1 MNDFCIKSRTVTDNE
16 NHSKKTTKKT
26 NKKSNL
32 LLVKIL
38 LGFKYSSLK
47 VSLGRQMF

>member
-16 NHSKKTTKKT
+16 NHSKKKKK
-26 NKKSNL
+26 KKSNL

>member
-1 MNDFCIKSRTVTDNE
+1 MNDFCIKSRIVTDNE
-16 NHSKKTTKKT
+16 NHSKKKQT